1 MESHALMNN
10 PSKPAIIFQDEDI
23 LVINKPPHL
32 LSVPD
37 GYDPHLPHIR
47 SILQSDFD
55 PLWMVHRL
63 DKETSG
69 VMILARNAEAHR
81 TLNESFKSHK
91 IEKTYHGLVAPVP
104 EWREKVI
111 DTSLQVNA
119 DRRHRTRADKQNGKQ
134 AWSKCQVM
142 KSFPFGVLMSIEIK
156 TGITH
161 QIRAH
166 LRSCDLALL
175 GDTLY
180 QAGLE
185 PQPLPALRVML
196 HSRKISFPHPATSEI
211 VQFTAP
217 YPDDFRDCY
226 TRLTF
231 TRDLDT
237 LI

>member
-1 MESHALMNN
+1 MEIHALMNS

-23 LVINKPPHL
+23 LIINKPPHL

-37 GYDPHLPHIR
+37 GYDPDLPHIR

-69 VMILARNAEAHR
+69 VMVLALNAEAHR
-81 TLNESFKSHK
+81 ALNESFRSHN
-91 IEKTYHGLVAPVP
+91 IRKTYHGLVTPLP

-111 DTSLQVNA
+111 DTPLTVNA
-119 DRRHRTRADKQNGKQ
+119 DRKHRTRVGKQNGKR
-134 AWSKCQVM
+134 AWSKCQVL
-142 KSFPFGVLMSIEIK
+142 KSFPLGALMSIEIK

-185 PQPLPALRVML
+185 PQPLPAPRFML
-196 HSRKISFPHPATSEI
+196 HSREISFPHPATGQIAHFS
-211 VQFTAP
+211 AP
-217 YPDDFRDCY
+217 YSDDFRDCY
-226 TRLTF
+226 TRLSF
-231 TRDLDT
+231 TRDQDT
-237 LI
+237 SI